1 MKKAMK
7 LIVILML
14 MHFTSLA
21 QDTNC
26 VLIAGKATFHFNYYI
41 GEIDSVVVDEKL
53 QDKEFG
59 ILPNEVLV
67 VDLYDNHSDVK
78 SVKIKRRK
86 IVLYYTDN
94 TIESFWTRSGDVT
107 FEFYGDSIERIII
120 NRPVF

>member
-1 MKKAMK
+1 MKKAIK
-7 LIVILML
+7 LIIILILMD
-14 MHFTSLA
+14 FISFA

-67 VDLYDNHSDVK
+67 VDLYDNHSKVK
-78 SVKIKRRK
+78 SVKIKQRK
-86 IVLYYTDN
+86 IKVYYTDN
-94 TIESFWTRSGDVT
+94 TTQSFWTRSGDES
-107 FEFYGDSIERIII
+107 FEFYGESIERIVI
-120 NRPVF
+120 NKPIF

>member
-1 MKKAMK
+1 MK

-41 GEIDSVVVDEKL
+41 GEIDSIVVDEKL

-67 VDLYDNHSDVK
+67 VDLYDNHSKVK
-78 SVKIKRRK
+78 SVKIKQRK
-86 IVLYYTDN
+86 IKVYYTDN
-94 TIESFWTRSGDVT
+94 TTQSFWTRSGDKT
-107 FEFYGDSIERIII
+107 LEFYGENIERIVI
-120 NRPVF
+120 NKPIF

>member
-1 MKKAMK
+1 M
-7 LIVILML
+7 VILML

-26 VLIAGKATFHFNYYI
+26 ILIAGKGTFHFDYYT
-41 GEIDSVVVDEKL
+41 GEIDSIVVDEKL

-67 VDLYDNHSDVK
+67 VDLYDNHSKVK

-86 IVLYYTDN
+86 IRVYYTDN
-94 TIESFWTRSGDVT
+94 TTQSFWTRSGDET
-107 FEFYGDSIERIII
+107 YEFYGENIERIVI
-120 NRPVF
+120 NRPIF